1 MRCDASAGSF
11 FVGRVPAAGRRRR
24 KKRFS
29 SLCRGVPS
37 EPRTD
42 FIEVVC
48 TEHIGRKTGC
58 LPLKRGIGPGR
69 LSVVAVRRGRLDEP
83 CRAAA
88 QRGIPRAGGPH
99 LRAAGAP
106 LDGRRR
112 RRSATRRRR
121 PSCAV
126 RWAAFH
132 RTAVGLS
139 VRGKRGCVMKRCRR
153 RTAASWARRLC
164 GPGRLLRSPVLDALA
179 EGAEILSGRGCRG
192 GLRPRRT
199 RLRFGGC
206 GRPGCAGRALRRSPA
221 SCSATGAADGRR
233 PDRSHF
239 FSGCGY
245 LAESGEIRACAMWRH
260 RPEWAEKRLSTSFLR
275 SALGRGSNGC
285 TNEEGLSA
293 VCRTAP
299 LRADSAAARRPRSV
313 QCEAVFRAVS
323 PGPISRSSA

>member
-88 QRGIPRAGGPH
+88 QRGIPCAGGPH

-112 RRSATRRRR
+112 RGGDKETAPVLRRALGGIPVR
-121 PSCAV
+121 PWGCRCV
-126 RWAAFH
+126 GGGVCYETVQEKNRGELGAAAL
-132 RTAVGLS
+132 RTG
-139 VRGKRGCVMKRCRR
+139 
-153 RTAASWARRLC
+153 ASFAF
-164 GPGRLLRSPVLDALA
+164 PVLDALA
-179 EGAEILSGRGCRG
+179 EGAEVLSGLGCRG
-192 GLRPRRT
+192 G
-199 RLRFGGC
+199 
-206 GRPGCAGRALRRSPA
+206 ASAAAHEAALRRMRQAGVRWTSVA
-221 SCSATGAADGRR
+221 QVACELQCDRSRRR
-233 PDRSHF
+233 PTPGSVAF
-239 FSGCGY
+239 FFGMRVSRRI
-245 LAESGEIRACAMWRH
+245 GE
-260 RPEWAEKRLSTSFLR
+260 
-275 SALGRGSNGC
+275 N
-285 TNEEGLSA
+285 
-293 VCRTAP
+293 
-299 LRADSAAARRPRSV
+299 
-313 QCEAVFRAVS
+313 
-323 PGPISRSSA
+323 

>member
-1 MRCDASAGSF
+1 MRPQAH
-11 FVGRVPAAGRRRR
+11 
-24 KKRFS
+24 FS
-29 SLCRGVPS
+29 SEGFRRSVGGGGRNGFRPYAAEFRRS
-37 EPRTD
+37 PAQI

-88 QRGIPRAGGPH
+88 QRGIPCAGGPH

-112 RRSATRRRR
+112 RGGDKETAPVLRRALGGIPVR
-121 PSCAV
+121 PWGCRCV
-126 RWAAFH
+126 GGGVCYETVQEKNRGELGAAAL
-132 RTAVGLS
+132 RTG
-139 VRGKRGCVMKRCRR
+139 
-153 RTAASWARRLC
+153 ASFAF
-164 GPGRLLRSPVLDALA
+164 PVLDALA
-179 EGAEILSGRGCRG
+179 EGAEVLSGLGCRGG
-192 GLRPRRT
+192 GLRPRCT

-221 SCSATGAADGRR
+221 NCSATGAADGRR

-245 LAESGEIRACAMWRH
+245 LAESGEIRACAMRRH

-275 SALGRGSNGC
+275 SALGRGSNDC
-285 TNEEGLSA
+285 TNEEKLSA

>member
-1 MRCDASAGSF
+1 MRPQAH
-11 FVGRVPAAGRRRR
+11 
-24 KKRFS
+24 FS
-29 SLCRGVPS
+29 SEGFRRSVGGGGRNGFRPYAAEFRRS
-37 EPRTD
+37 PAQI

-88 QRGIPRAGGPH
+88 QRGIPCAGGPH
-99 LRAAGAP
+99 LRAASAP

-112 RRSATRRRR
+112 RGGRQGDGACLVPCVGRHSIVRPWGCRCVGGGVCYETVQEKNRGELDAAALRTGASLAFPGARCARRRSGNLVRSRMPRGASAAAHEAALRRMRQAGVRWTSIAQVACELQCDRSRRR
-121 PSCAV
+121 P
-126 RWAAFH
+126 
-132 RTAVGLS
+132 TLGS
-139 VRGKRGCVMKRCRR
+139 V
-153 RTAASWARRLC
+153 A
-164 GPGRLLRSPVLDALA
+164 
-179 EGAEILSGRGCRG
+179 
-192 GLRPRRT
+192 
-199 RLRFGGC
+199 
-206 GRPGCAGRALRRSPA
+206 
-221 SCSATGAADGRR
+221 
-233 PDRSHF
+233 F

-245 LAESGEIRACAMWRH
+245 LAESGKIRACAMRRH

>member
-1 MRCDASAGSF
+1 MNRAGLLRNA
-11 FVGRVPAAGRRRR
+11 VYLAP
-24 KKRFS
+24 
-29 SLCRGVPS
+29 
-37 EPRTD
+37 
-42 FIEVVC
+42 
-48 TEHIGRKTGC
+48 
-58 LPLKRGIGPGR
+58 
-69 LSVVAVRRGRLDEP
+69 AVRIFGRPVLLSTVG
-83 CRAAA
+83 AAV
-88 QRGIPRAGGPH
+88 
-99 LRAAGAP
+99 GAI
-106 LDGRRR
+106 
-112 RRSATRRRR
+112 RRRR

-126 RWAAFH
+126 RWAAFQYG
-132 RTAVGLS
+132 RGAVGAWEE
-139 VRGKRGCVMKRCRR
+139 GCAMKRCRR

-164 GPGRLLRSPVLDALA
+164 GPGRLLRSRCSMRLPKERKSCPVSDAA
-179 EGAEILSGRGCRG
+179 G

-221 SCSATGAADGRR
+221 NCSATGAADGRR

-245 LAESGEIRACAMWRH
+245 LAESGKIRACAMRRH

-275 SALGRGSNGC
+275 SALGRGSNDC
-285 TNEEGLSA
+285 TNEEKLSA

>member
-1 MRCDASAGSF
+1 MRCDAPAGSF
-11 FVGRVPAAGRRRR
+11 FVGRVPAVGRRRR

-112 RRSATRRRR
+112 RGGRQGDGARLAPCVGRHS
-121 PSCAV
+121 S
-126 RWAAFH
+126 
-132 RTAVGLS
+132 TAVGLS
-139 VRGKRGCVMKRCRR
+139 VRGRRGCYETVQEKNRGELGAAAL
-153 RTAASWARRLC
+153 RTGASFAF
-164 GPGRLLRSPVLDALA
+164 PVLDALA
-179 EGAEILSGRGCRG
+179 EGAEVLFGRGCRG
-192 GLRPRRT
+192 G
-199 RLRFGGC
+199 FGC
-206 GRPGCAGRALRRSPA
+206 GARGCASADAAGRGALDERCAGRLRIA
-221 SCSATGAADGRR
+221 V
-233 PDRSHF
+233 
-239 FSGCGY
+239 
-245 LAESGEIRACAMWRH
+245 
-260 RPEWAEKRLSTSFLR
+260 RPEPQTADARI
-275 SALGRGSNGC
+275 GRIFFGMRVS
-285 TNEEGLSA
+285 
-293 VCRTAP
+293 
-299 LRADSAAARRPRSV
+299 RRIG
-313 QCEAVFRAVS
+313 EN
-323 PGPISRSSA
+323 

>member
-1 MRCDASAGSF
+1 MNRAGLLRNAVYLAPAVRIFGRPVLLST
-11 FVGRVPAAGRRRR
+11 VGAAVGGD
-24 KKRFS
+24 KETAPV
-29 SLCRGVPS
+29 LCRALG
-37 EPRTD
+37 
-42 FIEVVC
+42 
-48 TEHIGRKTGC
+48 
-58 LPLKRGIGPGR
+58 
-69 LSVVAVRRGRLDEP
+69 
-83 CRAAA
+83 
-88 QRGIPRAGGPH
+88 GIPSY
-99 LRAAGAP
+99 
-106 LDGRRR
+106 GRG
-112 RRSATRRRR
+112 
-121 PSCAV
+121 
-126 RWAAFH
+126 
-132 RTAVGLS
+132 AVGAWEE
-139 VRGKRGCVMKRCRR
+139 GCAMKRCRR

-164 GPGRLLRSPVLDALA
+164 GQGRLLRSPVLDALA

>member
-1 MRCDASAGSF
+1 MRCDAPAGSF
-11 FVGRVPAAGRRRR
+11 FVGRVPAVGRRRR

-112 RRSATRRRR
+112 RGGRQGDGARLAPCVGRHS
-121 PSCAV
+121 S
-126 RWAAFH
+126 
-132 RTAVGLS
+132 TAVGLS
-139 VRGKRGCVMKRCRR
+139 VRGRRGCYETVQEKNRGELGAAAL
-153 RTAASWARRLC
+153 RTGASFAF
-164 GPGRLLRSPVLDALA
+164 PVLDALA
-179 EGAEILSGRGCRG
+179 EGAEVLFGRGCRG
-192 GLRPRRT
+192 GLRLRRT

-221 SCSATGAADGRR
+221 NCSATGAADGRR
-233 PDRSHF
+233 SDRSHF
-239 FSGCGY
+239 FRDAGISPNRG
-245 LAESGEIRACAMWRH
+245 
-260 RPEWAEKRLSTSFLR
+260 K
-275 SALGRGSNGC
+275 LGRARCGATGRSGPKRGC
-285 TNEEGLSA
+285 RRVSCALRWEGVRMA
-293 VCRTAP
+293 VRMKRDCPRFAGQP
-299 LRADSAAARRPRSV
+299 LFVRIPRLLAARAPFS
-313 QCEAVFRAVS
+313 AKPFF
-323 PGPISRSSA
+323 GP

>member
-126 RWAAFH
+126 RWAAFQYG
-132 RTAVGLS
+132 RGAVGAWEEG
-139 VRGKRGCVMKRCRR
+139 VCYETVQEKNRGELGAAALRTGASLAFPGARCARR
-153 RTAASWARRLC
+153 RSGNLVRSRMPRGASAAAHE
-164 GPGRLLRSPVLDALA
+164 A
-179 EGAEILSGRGCRG
+179 
-192 GLRPRRT
+192 
-199 RLRFGGC
+199 
-206 GRPGCAGRALRRSPA
+206 ALRRMRQAGVRWTSVA
-221 SCSATGAADGRR
+221 QVACELQCDRSRRR
-233 PDRSHF
+233 PTLGSVAF
-239 FSGCGY
+239 FFGMRVSRRI
-245 LAESGEIRACAMWRH
+245 GE
-260 RPEWAEKRLSTSFLR
+260 
-275 SALGRGSNGC
+275 N
-285 TNEEGLSA
+285 
-293 VCRTAP
+293 
-299 LRADSAAARRPRSV
+299 
-313 QCEAVFRAVS
+313 
-323 PGPISRSSA
+323 

>member
-1 MRCDASAGSF
+1 MRPQAH
-11 FVGRVPAAGRRRR
+11 
-24 KKRFS
+24 FS
-29 SLCRGVPS
+29 SEGFRRPVVGGGRNGFRPHAAEFRRS
-37 EPRTD
+37 PAQI

-88 QRGIPRAGGPH
+88 QRGIPCAGGPH

-112 RRSATRRRR
+112 RGGRQGDGACLVPCVGRHSIVRPWGCRCVGGGVCYETVQEKNRGELGAAALRTGASLAFPGARCARRR
-121 PSCAV
+121 SGNLV
-126 RWAAFH
+126 RS
-132 RTAVGLS
+132 RMP
-139 VRGKRGCVMKRCRR
+139 R
-153 RTAASWARRLC
+153 
-164 GPGRLLRSPVLDALA
+164 
-179 EGAEILSGRGCRG
+179 

-221 SCSATGAADGRR
+221 NCSATGAADGRR

-245 LAESGEIRACAMWRH
+245 LAESGKIRACAMRRH

-275 SALGRGSNGC
+275 SALGRGSNDC
-285 TNEEGLSA
+285 TNEEKLSA

>member
-1 MRCDASAGSF
+1 MRPQAH
-11 FVGRVPAAGRRRR
+11 
-24 KKRFS
+24 FS
-29 SLCRGVPS
+29 SEGFRRPVVGGGRNGFRPHAAEFRRS
-37 EPRTD
+37 PAQI

-88 QRGIPRAGGPH
+88 QRGIPCAGGPH

-112 RRSATRRRR
+112 RGGRQGDGACLVPCVGRHSIVRPWGCRCVGGGVCYETVQEKNRGELGAAALRTGASLAFPGARCARRR
-121 PSCAV
+121 SGNLV
-126 RWAAFH
+126 RS
-132 RTAVGLS
+132 RMP
-139 VRGKRGCVMKRCRR
+139 R
-153 RTAASWARRLC
+153 
-164 GPGRLLRSPVLDALA
+164 
-179 EGAEILSGRGCRG
+179 

-221 SCSATGAADGRR
+221 NCSATGAADGRR

-239 FSGCGY
+239 FRDAGISPNRG
-245 LAESGEIRACAMWRH
+245 
-260 RPEWAEKRLSTSFLR
+260 K
-275 SALGRGSNGC
+275 LGRARCGATGRSGPKRGC
-285 TNEEGLSA
+285 RRVSCALRWEGARMTVRMKRS
-293 VCRTAP
+293 C
-299 LRADSAAARRPRSV
+299 LRFVGQLLFVRIPRLLAARAPFS
-313 QCEAVFRAVS
+313 AKPFF
-323 PGPISRSSA
+323 GP

>member
-1 MRCDASAGSF
+1 MRCDAPAGSF

-126 RWAAFH
+126 RWAAFQYG
-132 RTAVGLS
+132 RWAVGAWEE
-139 VRGKRGCVMKRCRR
+139 GCAMKRCREK
-153 RTAASWARRLC
+153 TAASWARRLC

-221 SCSATGAADGRR
+221 NCSATGAADGRR

-239 FSGCGY
+239 FFGMRVSRRI
-245 LAESGEIRACAMWRH
+245 GEI
-260 RPEWAEKRLSTSFLR
+260 
-275 SALGRGSNGC
+275 
-285 TNEEGLSA
+285 
-293 VCRTAP
+293 
-299 LRADSAAARRPRSV
+299 
-313 QCEAVFRAVS
+313 
-323 PGPISRSSA
+323 